1 MNFTEQD
8 YTKLYNIRFSKV
20 NQQSK
25 LQVWAEIVR
34 HIENTHFPKKENLKV
49 LDLGAGDCEF
59 INHVSKATEKWAVDM
74 SDRVRT
80 KAATGVKPFVG
91 TLEKFLTENTT
102 VRFDVVFLSNFL
114 EHLESWREVQS
125 ILRQAHQA
133 LAPGGRIIVL
143 GPNYRFV
150 GHDYW
155 NYPDHIL
162 PLNEATVEEHLLWAG
177 FKILGVK
184 DRFLPFTFVKS
195 KLPPKAWLVRLYL
208 SLPIA
213 WKLLGK
219 QFLVTAEKS

>member
-20 NQQSK
+20 DATAKQQTWQ
-25 LQVWAEIVR
+25 QVVQYLER
-34 HIENTHFPKKENLKV
+34 TQFPKKENLNV

-59 INHVSKATEKWAVDM
+59 INHVSVAKNRWAVDC
-74 SDRVRT
+74 SDRIRT
-80 KAATGVKPFVG
+80 KAASGVQTFVG
-91 TLEKFLTENTT
+91 TLEKFLTENTQ

-125 ILRQAHQA
+125 ILRQVHQA
-133 LAPGGRIIVL
+133 LLPGGRIVVL

-162 PLNEATVEEHLLWAG
+162 PLNESTVDEHLQWAG
-177 FKILGVK
+177 FKVVGLR
-184 DRFLPFTFVKS
+184 DRFLPFSFVKS

-208 SLPIA
+208 KLPIA
-213 WKLLGK
+213 WKFLGK
-219 QFLVTAEKS
+219 QFLVTAEK